1 MNFFKRLVGHLKTVL
16 RHKKEVCKICF
27 KFGLYWQG
35 IFHDMSKFSPTEF
48 ISSVKYYQGNRSPI
62 EAEKEEKGYSM
73 AWLHHKSRNKHHFWF
88 WVDWNSKQCQYP
100 VRMPL
105 KYVYEMIA
113 DTVAAGKVYSKNAG
127 KEWKQSDPYEYY
139 KAHNR
144 DAENGIEF
152 MEFCT
157 KAVLDTIYVDIKEY
171 GLNKVA
177 EMIKRGH
184 YEKFYNNI
192 RTEDGKEILE
202 WLPEYNNLVIKYY
215 MEDTNGN

>member
-1 MNFFKRLVGHLKTVL
+1 MIKQFFGHLHTINH
-16 RHKKEVCKICF
+16 HKWLVTRDCIRV
-27 KFGLYWQG
+27 GLISQG
-35 IFHDMSKFSPTEF
+35 LKHDLSKYAPIEF
-48 ISSVKYYQGNRSPI
+48 FAGVKYYEGGKRSPI
-62 EAEKEEKGYSM
+62 NREKEEKGYSM

-157 KAVLDTIYVDIKEY
+157 KAVLDNIYVDIKEY
-171 GLNKVA
+171 GLDKVA
-177 EMIKRGH
+177 EMIRCGH

>member
-1 MNFFKRLVGHLKTVL
+1 MNFFKGLIGHTRTVL
-16 RHKKEVCKICF
+16 THKKEVAKICF

-35 IFHDMSKFSPTEF
+35 IVHDLSKFTLTEF
-48 ISSVKYYQGNRSPI
+48 IPSVKYYQGNRSPI

-88 WVDWNSKQCQYP
+88 WVDWDSKQCQYP

-139 KAHNR
+139 KTHNR

-157 KAVLDTIYVDIKEY
+157 KAVLDNMYVDMKEY
-171 GLNKVA
+171 GLDYVA
-177 EMIKRGH
+177 KLIKNGH
-184 YEKFYNNI
+184 YAQFYNNVKAK
-192 RTEDGKEILE
+192 DGGEVLGWVLDYSE
-202 WLPEYNNLVIKYY
+202 LVRKYY
-215 MEDTNGN
+215 MEDK